1 MKAPL
6 TTYRPKVTKE
16 KMASGNPDMIDLDI
30 TGCDPSMNKEDVMK
44 LLKDRYTLSSAF
56 LHN

>member
-1 MKAPL
+1 MKAAL
-6 TTYRPKVTKE
+6 TTNCPKVIKE

-44 LLKDRYTLSSAF
+44 LLKDR
-56 LHN
+56 

>member
-6 TTYRPKVTKE
+6 TTNRPKVTKE
-16 KMASGNPDMIDLDI
+16 KMTSGNPDMIDLDI

-44 LLKDRYTLSSAF
+44 LLKDRYTLGTALSY
-56 LHN
+56 N

>member
-44 LLKDRYTLSSAF
+44 LLKDR
-56 LHN
+56 

>member
-16 KMASGNPDMIDLDI
+16 KMTSGNPDMIDLDI

-44 LLKDRYTLSSAF
+44 LLKDR
-56 LHN
+56 